1 LIAGDVREP
10 MGENDAF
17 DPETRGAREVAA
29 DAGQESADFLSLLPH
44 YYRGEVGQ
52 MSTAIGRLD
61 LTIDWAIGI
70 IAAVLAL
77 SFASP
82 DSPPY
87 FLLIGMLALTIFT
100 VFDVRRYRS
109 FDATR
114 SRIRLIE
121 ENVFAN
127 AFNPEGSVHRAW
139 RSELADDLRKPTLKV
154 SVREAMTRRLRR
166 VYFPLLSVL
175 VVAWLFRITL
185 FIPDERWFETAAV
198 PGVPGV
204 VVVIV
209 VISYYL
215 GTLLLTAWPTPR
227 QAKGEY
233 HGVEPGEWKE
243 DE

>member
-1 LIAGDVREP
+1 MDES
-10 MGENDAF
+10 ETF
-17 DPETRGAREVAA
+17 DPETRDAREVAA
-29 DAGQESADFLSLLPH
+29 EAGQEPTDFLSLLPH

-52 MSTAIGRLD
+52 MSTAISRLD
-61 LTIDWAIGI
+61 LTIDWAIGV

-77 SFASP
+77 SFASV

-87 FLLIGMLALTIFT
+87 FLLIGMLALTIFL

-114 SRIRLIE
+114 SRVRMIE

-127 AFNPEGSVHRAW
+127 AFNPEGSVHREW

-154 SVREAMTRRLRR
+154 SIREAITRRLRR
-166 VYFPLLSVL
+166 VYLPLLSVL
-175 VVAWLFRITL
+175 LVAWLFRISL
-185 FIPDERWFETAAV
+185 FVPGERWFETAAV
-198 PGVPGV
+198 PGVPGTV

-209 VISYYL
+209 LSYYL
-215 GTLLLTAWPTPR
+215 VSLAVTLWPTSR

-233 HGVEPGEWKE
+233 HAVEPGEWKR